1 MTDYIVECFSDVSI
15 QGGGRD
21 GRRKGGSGRNGASTE
36 GTLIAEEGIVS
47 GDSASGGG
55 DGIEAL
61 TDITIGGAGI
71 ETTNL
76 GMKGL
81 HVRHGLFDTE
91 RWGWGRDERRWGEI
105 GRGRAVEGRGSLR
118 GRLPRGY
125 PMSLVG
131 KRGWTYTHTPFEG
144 PCG

>member
-21 GRRKGGSGRNGASTE
+21 GRRKGGNGRNGASTE

-81 HVRHGLFDTE
+81 HVRHGLFDTL
-91 RWGWGRDERRWGEI
+91 W
-105 GRGRAVEGRGSLR
+105 
-118 GRLPRGY
+118 Y
-125 PMSLVG
+125 M
-131 KRGWTYTHTPFEG
+131 F
-144 PCG
+144 